1 MNEGVIAKGR
11 VEKVAD
17 DSADSNEGAADS
29 SRRTKNYSKQ
39 QHESS
44 FNASAAPGGL

>member
-11 VEKVAD
+11 AEKVTGVF
-17 DSADSNEGAADS
+17 SDSNDGAADS
-29 SRRTKNYSKQ
+29 PGGIANYRKQ

-44 FNASAAPGGL
+44 LNASAAPGGL